1 MVVFDCRHPGCGK
14 TFHSSDAVR
23 KHARKQHVHWLR
35 RIDEEAS
42 LTRLMHRTEQ
52 YSAKRIVLRSEHE
65 ASQRAVESDDS
76 DDEPPEKKAPRAP
89 AARPK
94 LAPPPRPSLG
104 GGRPSQDGASPRDDK
119 KPSPSARSH
128 KKQHK
133 GAKAA
138 ESDEEVEPKEV
149 EPAEDLSGYTQPS
162 CRWNGRRSAYD
173 AILPHGDGWSTQ
185 QIEWFVG
192 LWWTHLANASVAVF
206 HGSLEQFSAWAAAT
220 EGLECLVAW
229 LKRMPELG
237 EDLLLLQLLELLEY
251 ADLTPLALLPELTE
265 VVRALKAYS
274 DKDVAETA
282 ERVVLLLEELQT
294 SESIAKEDRRRA
306 KEKQRSERLHLRAVK
321 AADHVSA
328 SAAKGGKRKGAAAA
342 APRSQQRQRREK
354 DEVEEEEEEEGE
366 EEEEEGEGEA
376 EEEEEEEEEVVE
388 EACFCGTQRHRYD
401 NNLSFDGVWVQCE
414 GCLRWCHGECVGMT
428 AQQAKYADSYTCT
441 VCAEASESSEE
452 SSAGCS
458 DFASDAAGSDVDS
471 DGSGLQFRRPAGGAP
486 NGDSERKEREKKEKK
501 EKKRSE
507 RKEKRRLK
515 DPSLKDRLS
524 SQPPSGGKPRLPP
537 AIPVAGGCTK
547 NALCTRYFR
556 HPGLCKP
563 AEGRFPKSIS
573 KPEARDGPP
582 SSGRAGPKPQRP
594 RSRAVSPTQQC
605 HKNKNCPRGYRHPG
619 ASRRTL
625 SALPLF
631 RPPLIPPS
639 PNRHAAHAAPAAPPP
654 ARPPPIPHPPPPPA
668 VTLPLPPM
676 QACAVSRARE
686 APP

>member
-149 EPAEDLSGYTQPS
+149 EPVEDLSGYTQPS

-342 APRSQQRQRREK
+342 APQRSQQRQRRDK
-354 DEVEEEEEEEGE
+354 DEDRDEDREEGE
-366 EEEEEGEGEA
+366 VEGEEEGEGEGVGEGD
-376 EEEEEEEEEVVE
+376 EEDAGDEQETRGQKWSSAQRSGASSDLTLAFRGVRSPRLEASPSAFDPLAPSDLPCALDSQE

-401 NNLSFDGVWVQCE
+401 NNMSFDGVWVQCE
-414 GCLRWCHGECVGMT
+414 GCLHWCHGEW
-428 AQQAKYADSYTCT
+428 
-441 VCAEASESSEE
+441 CA
-452 SSAGCS
+452 
-458 DFASDAAGSDVDS
+458 
-471 DGSGLQFRRPAGGAP
+471 
-486 NGDSERKEREKKEKK
+486 
-501 EKKRSE
+501 
-507 RKEKRRLK
+507 
-515 DPSLKDRLS
+515 
-524 SQPPSGGKPRLPP
+524 
-537 AIPVAGGCTK
+537 
-547 NALCTRYFR
+547 
-556 HPGLCKP
+556 
-563 AEGRFPKSIS
+563 
-573 KPEARDGPP
+573 
-582 SSGRAGPKPQRP
+582 
-594 RSRAVSPTQQC
+594 
-605 HKNKNCPRGYRHPG
+605 
-619 ASRRTL
+619 
-625 SALPLF
+625 
-631 RPPLIPPS
+631 
-639 PNRHAAHAAPAAPPP
+639 AAPPP
-654 ARPPPIPHPPPPPA
+654 ATRRGRGFRSRDAQRPARLWPCHPA
-668 VTLPLPPM
+668 
-676 QACAVSRARE
+676 
-686 APP
+686 

>member
-1 MVVFDCRHPGCGK
+1 MEPGAPGSSGSSPWGPPAAWQPTSSTPPMPPPPHTYYPPAQPPKPYPRAPAPAVLGPPSAALGLPSAARGPPSPALAPSQSTSGPVAPPPVARASQSLSAGASPKAPVGGLEDAAGLLGLFAASKPAARPQLSPSDRERSNSASLGQHATSTHSDSNRQPQPLFRFRPDGSQQPAGAQSESTTPSAFRVPADSSKQTAFRPQLNSAKPPLSPRSLLQAASEPQDPATETMVVFDCRHPGCGK

-354 DEVEEEEEEEGE
+354 DE
-366 EEEEEGEGEA
+366 
-376 EEEEEEEEEVVE
+376 
-388 EACFCGTQRHRYD
+388 
-401 NNLSFDGVWVQCE
+401 
-414 GCLRWCHGECVGMT
+414 
-428 AQQAKYADSYTCT
+428 
-441 VCAEASESSEE
+441 
-452 SSAGCS
+452 
-458 DFASDAAGSDVDS
+458 
-471 DGSGLQFRRPAGGAP
+471 
-486 NGDSERKEREKKEKK
+486 
-501 EKKRSE
+501 
-507 RKEKRRLK
+507 
-515 DPSLKDRLS
+515 
-524 SQPPSGGKPRLPP
+524 
-537 AIPVAGGCTK
+537 
-547 NALCTRYFR
+547 
-556 HPGLCKP
+556 
-563 AEGRFPKSIS
+563 
-573 KPEARDGPP
+573 
-582 SSGRAGPKPQRP
+582 
-594 RSRAVSPTQQC
+594 
-605 HKNKNCPRGYRHPG
+605 
-619 ASRRTL
+619 
-625 SALPLF
+625 
-631 RPPLIPPS
+631 
-639 PNRHAAHAAPAAPPP
+639 
-654 ARPPPIPHPPPPPA
+654 
-668 VTLPLPPM
+668 
-676 QACAVSRARE
+676 
-686 APP
+686 

>member
-354 DEVEEEEEEEGE
+354 DEVEEEEVHFFTHFLRIPTRKGRHTN
-366 EEEEEGEGEA
+366 
-376 EEEEEEEEEVVE
+376 VE
-388 EACFCGTQRHRYD
+388 
-401 NNLSFDGVWVQCE
+401 
-414 GCLRWCHGECVGMT
+414 
-428 AQQAKYADSYTCT
+428 
-441 VCAEASESSEE
+441 
-452 SSAGCS
+452 
-458 DFASDAAGSDVDS
+458 
-471 DGSGLQFRRPAGGAP
+471 
-486 NGDSERKEREKKEKK
+486 
-501 EKKRSE
+501 
-507 RKEKRRLK
+507 
-515 DPSLKDRLS
+515 
-524 SQPPSGGKPRLPP
+524 
-537 AIPVAGGCTK
+537 
-547 NALCTRYFR
+547 
-556 HPGLCKP
+556 
-563 AEGRFPKSIS
+563 
-573 KPEARDGPP
+573 
-582 SSGRAGPKPQRP
+582 
-594 RSRAVSPTQQC
+594 
-605 HKNKNCPRGYRHPG
+605 
-619 ASRRTL
+619 
-625 SALPLF
+625 
-631 RPPLIPPS
+631 
-639 PNRHAAHAAPAAPPP
+639 
-654 ARPPPIPHPPPPPA
+654 
-668 VTLPLPPM
+668 M
-676 QACAVSRARE
+676 QIHC
-686 APP
+686 